1 MSEQQNLALDQ
12 EGSLKSTLRSVYRSA
27 SDAMDGQSLFRSEKT
42 LNRRI
47 AGAPRQRCR
56 SLSRDALIF
65 PIEFL
70 LIIRAEIR
78 SVESRSI
85 AAISLPVFQV
95 KLLSSDFRIAVI
107 QYRDAAN
114 CALPG
119 SPRRMLTVGRREVRE
134 FIWQIPVRLNL
145 ISCHPPIRK

>member
-78 SVESRSI
+78 SVDLVPQRLS
-85 AAISLPVFQV
+85 PY
-95 KLLSSDFRIAVI
+95 LSSRCSFVER
-107 QYRDAAN
+107 
-114 CALPG
+114 LPDC
-119 SPRRMLTVGRREVRE
+119 SHPISRR
-134 FIWQIPVRLNL
+134 
-145 ISCHPPIRK
+145 C